1 MSREEKNISQVY
13 RMCYSVEYSLAHW
26 KRSVPLFIV
35 FFFGL
40 LGVFMAASWI
50 SVSTSTTDEF
60 DAFLDLKSLN
70 YLTFETG
77 ALMSMGPYWENP
89 DYALTDKIEKTYM
102 MPILLAGTYD
112 YEYTVLT
119 GSFAIVLGPFISII
133 SMSIILSTYTNL
145 WLLGKKM
152 GCRIGSTSKG
162 VGALAGS
169 GGTAGGIFSML
180 LMAGCCGITGISF
193 LLFSLPVVGIGFS
206 SFYSGLDTWATTVI
220 TIPSTITLLVL
231 IVFMSSKLPLG
242 KDDYMTNKRSGAG
255 KAFKIAI
262 YLIVPGFFLT
272 VFGVMVYWWILQA
285 ASASAAGL
293 TGGNQDLTISVFATL
308 PLAAGIL
315 LVGAYITLGK
325 FTHGKP
331 SSQKE
336 EIEVKTA

>member
-1 MSREEKNISQVY
+1 
-13 RMCYSVEYSLAHW
+13 MCYSIEYSLAHW
-26 KRSVPLFIV
+26 KRSVPLFFA

-50 SVSTSTTDEF
+50 SVSTTMVDEL
-60 DAFLDLKSLN
+60 DASLDLKGIN
-70 YLTFETG
+70 YFTIETG
-77 ALMSMGPYWENP
+77 ALMSMGPYWANP

-102 MPILLAGTYD
+102 MPLILAGTYD
-112 YEYTVLT
+112 YEFSVLT
-119 GSFAIVLGPFISII
+119 GSFSIVLGPFISVI
-133 SMSIILSTYTNL
+133 SMSIILATYVNL
-145 WLLGKKM
+145 YTLGKKM
-152 GCRIGSTSKG
+152 GCRVGSASKG
-162 VGALAGS
+162 AGAMAGS

-206 SFYSGLDTWATTVI
+206 SFYSGMDTWATTVI
-220 TIPSTITLLVL
+220 TIPSTIALLVL

-242 KDDYMTNKRSGAG
+242 NDDYITNKRSGAG

-262 YLIVPGFFLT
+262 YLTVPGFFLT

-336 EIEVKTA
+336 KIEVKTA

>member
-1 MSREEKNISQVY
+1 MSSEEKNISRVY
-13 RMCYSVEYSLAHW
+13 RMCYSIEYSLAHW

-40 LGVFMAASWI
+40 LGIFMAASWI

-77 ALMSMGPYWENP
+77 ALMSMGPYWANP

-133 SMSIILSTYTNL
+133 SMSIILATYTNL

-152 GCRIGSTSKG
+152 GCRVGSTSKG
-162 VGALAGS
+162 IGALAGS

-180 LMAGCCGITGISF
+180 LMAGCCGVTGISF
-193 LLFSLPVVGIGFS
+193 LLFSLPIVGTAFS
-206 SFYSGLDTWATTVI
+206 AFYAGLDTWATTVI
-220 TIPSTITLLVL
+220 TIPSTIALLVL
-231 IVFMSSKLPLG
+231 IVFISSKLPLG

-272 VFGVMVYWWILQA
+272 VFGVMVYWWIL
-285 ASASAAGL
+285 
-293 TGGNQDLTISVFATL
+293 
-308 PLAAGIL
+308 
-315 LVGAYITLGK
+315 
-325 FTHGKP
+325 
-331 SSQKE
+331 
-336 EIEVKTA
+336 